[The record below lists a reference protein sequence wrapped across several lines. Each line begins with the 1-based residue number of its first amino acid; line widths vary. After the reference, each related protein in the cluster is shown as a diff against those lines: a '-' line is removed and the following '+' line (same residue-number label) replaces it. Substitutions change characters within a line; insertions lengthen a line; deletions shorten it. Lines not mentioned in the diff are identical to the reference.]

1 MKPTVSLRRALA
13 DPQLLGQALPGESW
27 KPWRTLLI
35 GAMGEPLHDAER
47 ELFQQLTHRAQ
58 PTQRASTLAI
68 VCGRRGGKSRATA
81 TLAAYLAG
89 LVDHSD
95 VLVRGETG
103 VLLVVAADLKQSKI
117 VRDYIA
123 AAFESSPILA
133 QLVGRQSSDML
144 ELTNGISVECRPAS
158 YRKLRG
164 ATYVGAV
171 CDELCF
177 WYSDDTYVNVDA
189 EVLGAL
195 KPGLVTT
202 RGPLIMASSAYARAG
217 ALYETWKEYFGQDN
231 GDTLVAYGT
240 SRDFNPSLSQA
251 EIDRA
256 LAEDRA
262 RNEAEYL
269 SKWRSDIE
277 RFISLQVVEGCVG
290 DFCEIL
296 PARDTSYRCF
306 VDPASGSGEDSFTLS
321 VAHKQN
327 DQIIIDC
334 VREIRPPF
342 SPTAAVE
349 YLVHTVKSYRCRQVM
364 GDHYAGEFPRE
375 LFKKHGIDYEVCK
388 TPKSDLFRD
397 LLPLLNSGAIALP
410 RNDRLVAQIVALER
424 RVTRA
429 GKDSITHPD
438 RGHDDVAN
446 CVAGVA
452 ASLVIGEGYYN
463 IDSLAGDMIP
473 GVGTSFYGSLMAHI
487 MRNS

>member
-13 DPQLLGQALPGESW
+13 DPQLLGQALAEDSW
-27 KPWRTLLI
+27 KPWRTVLI
-35 GAMGEPLHDAER
+35 GAMGEPLDDAER
-47 ELFQQLTHRAQ
+47 EIFQQLTHRAQ
-58 PTQRASTLAI
+58 PTQRAATLAI
-68 VCGRRGGKSRATA
+68 VCGRRGGKSRATG

-89 LVDHSD
+89 LVDYSD

-103 VLLVVAADLKQSKI
+103 VLLVVAADLKQAGI

-123 AAFESSPILA
+123 ATFESSPILA
-133 QLVGRQSSDML
+133 QLIRRQSNDTI

-177 WYSDDTYVNVDA
+177 WYSDDTYVNVDS

-195 KPGLVTT
+195 KPGLLTT
-202 RGPLIMASSAYARAG
+202 RGPLIMASSAYARTG
-217 ALYETWKEYFGQDN
+217 ALYETWKEHFGQEG

-256 LAEDRA
+256 LAEDRT

-277 RFISLQVVEGCVG
+277 RFISLEVVEGCIG
-290 DFCEIL
+290 DFYEIL
-296 PARDTSYRCF
+296 PARDTSYRAF

-327 DQIIIDC
+327 GQIVIDC
-334 VREIRPPF
+334 IREIRPPF

-349 YLVHTVKSYRCRQVM
+349 YLAHTVKSYRCRQVM

-397 LLPLLNSGAIALP
+397 LLPLLNSGAITLP

-429 GKDSITHPD
+429 GKDFITHPD

-452 ASLVIGEGYYN
+452 ASLVTGEGYYN
-463 IDSLAGDMIP
+463 IDALAGDMIP